1 MKQIM
6 VLSLCTFVVLTGC
19 ASTNDPARN
28 TENAV
33 EHTITPESKSAL
45 ASKQPLAGK
54 QATLF
59 VNGLGCP
66 QCATNADRQLART
79 RGVLSYEVDLGQGT
93 IRIEMLGTGNPS
105 PYELREA
112 MADAAFTLVRIT
124 TP

>member
-1 MKQIM
+1 VALSVSSL
-6 VLSLCTFVVLTGC
+6 VLLAGC
-19 ASTNDPARN
+19 ASTYDAPAN

-33 EHTITPESKSAL
+33 EHAITPESKAAL
-45 ASKQPLAGK
+45 ASKKPLEGK
-54 QATLF
+54 EATLY

-79 RGVLSYEVDLGQGT
+79 RGVLNYAVDLGQGT
-93 IRIEMLGTGNPS
+93 IRIGMLGTANPS

-112 MADAAFTLVRIT
+112 MADASFTLVKIT